1 MQSTDDID
9 PKDCWLQL
17 RQSIGNNLSWQPTIY
32 INSTH
37 FYHPPLGN
45 GTSKDVCV
53 IDKDRD
59 QFPQLVNLALFL
71 DVSVS
76 KATTRLTDI
85 RSKELGY
92 PPNAVLELESFYGL
106 QQEKAVVSTLKDA
119 AAVGGTILVVEKV
132 RKSGR

>member
-1 MQSTDDID
+1 M
-9 PKDCWLQL
+9 
-17 RQSIGNNLSWQPTIY
+17 
-32 INSTH
+32 
-37 FYHPPLGN
+37 
-45 GTSKDVCV
+45 SKDVCV

-59 QFPQLVNLALFL
+59 QFPQLVNLASFL

-76 KATTRLTDI
+76 NATKLSNV

-106 QQEKAVVSTLKDA
+106 QQEKAVVSTLKNA